1 MRRKYPLE
9 ALSRLRQ
16 SRTEERARELGA
28 ARVSTRAAEGE
39 AERVALARRSEQAA
53 VSLESASERERLEAG
68 EATAQDLQQAEL
80 FLLGATGRLSRLAL
94 EQEGAERAALEARK
108 VEASAEAELVRARA
122 DERVVERHRERFEAA
137 ERRVGEDA
145 EDEASLERWTADRYG
160 KTRA

>member
-16 SRTEERARELGA
+16 SRTEERARSLGA
-28 ARVSTRAAEGE
+28 ARVSTRAAESE

-53 VSLESASERERLEAG
+53 VSLESENERTRLAG
-68 EATAQDLQQAEL
+68 GGATVQDLQQAEL
-80 FLLGATGRLSRLAL
+80 FLVGATGRLKRLAL
-94 EQEGAERAALEARK
+94 DQEGAERALLEARK
-108 VEASAEAELVRARA
+108 VEESAEAELVRAQA

-137 ERRVGEDA
+137 ERRVMADA

>member
-16 SRTEERARELGA
+16 SRTEERARSLGA
-28 ARVSTRAAEGE
+28 ARVSARVAESE
-39 AERVALARRSEQAA
+39 AERVALARQSEQAG
-53 VSLESASERERLEAG
+53 VSLESENERARLEAG
-68 EATAQDLQQAEL
+68 AATAQDLQQAEL
-80 FLLGATGRLSRLAL
+80 FLVGATERLKQLAL
-94 EQEGAERAALEARK
+94 DQEGAERALLEARK
-108 VEASAEAELVRARA
+108 IEETAEAELVRAQA

-137 ERRVGEDA
+137 ERRVMADV